1 MWDGFRGN
9 ACIVRIM
16 AGSIFIGAII
26 ERELR
31 ARRMTVKDFAS
42 ALGVQRPNAYR
53 IFQSH
58 SIDTD
63 LLLRI
68 SSLLEHD
75 FFHDYSNYLTTTQQG
90 GQ

>member
-1 MWDGFRGN
+1 
-9 ACIVRIM
+9 M

-31 ARRMTVKDFAS
+31 SRGITVKAFAL
-42 ALGVQRPNAYR
+42 ALGIKRPNAYR

-68 SSLLEHD
+68 SHYLGCD
-75 FFHDYSNYLTTTQQG
+75 FFRYYSDCFASAFPADQNGHSPSDQ
-90 GQ
+90 

>member
-1 MWDGFRGN
+1 
-9 ACIVRIM
+9 M
-16 AGSIFIGAII
+16 ADSIFIGSII

-31 ARRMTVKDFAS
+31 ARRITVKDFAT

-68 SSLLEHD
+68 SSLLDHD
-75 FFHDYSNYLTTTQQG
+75 FFRDYSNHLATTRQDG
-90 GQ
+90 

>member
-1 MWDGFRGN
+1 
-9 ACIVRIM
+9 M
-16 AGSIFIGAII
+16 ADSIFIGAII

-42 ALGVQRPNAYR
+42 ALGLQRPNAYR

-68 SSLLEHD
+68 SSLLDHD
-75 FFHDYSNYLTTTQQG
+75 FFRDYSNHFSTIQQG

>member
-1 MWDGFRGN
+1 
-9 ACIVRIM
+9 M
-16 AGSIFIGAII
+16 ADSIFIGAVI

-31 ARRMTVKDFAS
+31 ARRITVKDFAT
-42 ALGVQRPNAYR
+42 ALGLQRPNAYR

-68 SSLLEHD
+68 SSILDHD
-75 FFHDYSNYLTTTQQG
+75 FFRDYSNYLATTLQDG
-90 GQ
+90 